1 MLDESLAKTK
11 SLQESSNNDSFD
23 SHSWGNGNTEQEP
36 DKTNNPQEEFEFST
50 DQGKNE
56 RSTLKPQ
63 EPKRVVVDNLY
74 DFKNV
79 VAKAAS
85 KGETGLKM
93 KKTNLVAFKTN
104 VSNKLAH
111 IFNISKNLQ
120 NDIRLFFESPQFIV
134 GNEPCLSE
142 KPTLYNGILQEI

>member
-1 MLDESLAKTK
+1 M
-11 SLQESSNNDSFD
+11 QESSHIDSFD
-23 SHSWGNGNTEQEP
+23 DSHSRGNSNTEQEP
-36 DKTNNPQEEFEFST
+36 DKTNNPQEEFEFSNSEGKN
-50 DQGKNE
+50 DQG

-79 VAKAAS
+79 VSKAAS
-85 KGETGLKM
+85 KGETGLKI
-93 KKTNLVAFKTN
+93 KKQHLVAFKTN
-104 VSNKLAH
+104 VANKLAH

-120 NDIRLFFESPQFIV
+120 SDIRLFFESPQFIV

-142 KPTLYNGILQEI
+142 KPTLYSGILEEI